1 MCAHA
6 YDARERS
13 PERKTCVSTGL
24 IRLSNTQALG
34 AKESRAGKTPKLKQ
48 KAAAPRM
55 LKMDP
60 ALHFVSR
67 TRNALGAKP
76 MVADGVAMEVTR
88 LSNAH
93 QSHEAPAEDDGFTV

>member
-1 MCAHA
+1 
-6 YDARERS
+6 
-13 PERKTCVSTGL
+13 
-24 IRLSNTQALG
+24 
-34 AKESRAGKTPKLKQ
+34 
-48 KAAAPRM
+48 M